1 MEKLT
6 FPTGGWTWTRR
17 ASAALGILALLLQ
30 GGHSAAQTPDPAAT
44 FEAGTQ
50 AYAEGRYDEAAE
62 HFEAVLADYNHFE
75 SHYNLGNVRF
85 KQGAIGQAILHYERA
100 RQLRPEDDDTANNL
114 ALARAQVVDRI
125 EPLPTMGL
133 RDLWSRIVAKGR
145 LGFWSSTFLAC
156 WLVAWTAL
164 AIRLRAR
171 ELGMRRLWGTIGT
184 GAMALSVGLGG
195 LAYATYQRAQNS
207 REAIILDQIIEV
219 KSAPQT
225 ADALPLFILHE
236 GTKVR
241 LLQEQAGWW
250 EVEIANGNVGW
261 LPSTALEAI

>member
-1 MEKLT
+1 
-6 FPTGGWTWTRR
+6 
-17 ASAALGILALLLQ
+17 
-30 GGHSAAQTPDPAAT
+30 
-44 FEAGTQ
+44 
-50 AYAEGRYDEAAE
+50 
-62 HFEAVLADYNHFE
+62 
-75 SHYNLGNVRF
+75 
-85 KQGAIGQAILHYERA
+85 
-100 RQLRPEDDDTANNL
+100 
-114 ALARAQVVDRI
+114 
-125 EPLPTMGL
+125 
-133 RDLWSRIVAKGR
+133 
-145 LGFWSSTFLAC
+145 
-156 WLVAWTAL
+156 
-164 AIRLRAR
+164 
-171 ELGMRRLWGTIGT
+171 
-184 GAMALSVGLGG
+184 MALSVGLGG

>member
-1 MEKLT
+1 MEKLKSLMLLGRT
-6 FPTGGWTWTRR
+6 AAWCLLSLSVWAQDATGG
-17 ASAALGILALLLQ
+17 
-30 GGHSAAQTPDPAAT
+30 P
-44 FEAGTQ
+44 EAGAEGPEAAFAAGTA
-50 AYAEGRYDEAAE
+50 AYAEGRYDEAAAQ
-62 HFEAVLADYNHFE
+62 FEAVLVDHNHFE

-85 KQGAIGQAILHYERA
+85 KQGRLGEAILHYERA

-114 ALARAQVVDRI
+114 ALARSQVVDRI

-133 RDLWSRIVAKGR
+133 RDLWSRVVAKGR
-145 LGFWSSTFLAC
+145 LGFWRNSFLTA
-156 WLVAWTAL
+156 WLLGWALL

-171 ELGMRRLWGTIGT
+171 ELGLRRLWGTLGT
-184 GAMALSVGLGG
+184 VSLSLSLLLGG
-195 LAYATYQRAQNS
+195 LAYATYQRAMNS

-219 KSAPQT
+219 QSAPQS

-241 LLQEQAGWW
+241 MLQEQSGWW

-261 LPSTALEAI
+261 LPSSALEAI

>member
-1 MEKLT
+1 MEKLIS
-6 FPTGGWTWTRR
+6 PPAGRAWMRR
-17 ASAALGILALLLQ
+17 AFIALYSLAFLLLD
-30 GGHSAAQTPDPAAT
+30 GATWAQTSDPEAV
-44 FEAGTQ
+44 FKAGTD
-50 AYAEGRYDEAAE
+50 AYAEGRYEEAAE
-62 HFEAVLADYNHFE
+62 HFEAILADYNHFE
-75 SHYNLGNVRF
+75 SHYNLGNIRF
-85 KQGAIGQAILHYERA
+85 KQGAIGSAILHYERA

-114 ALARAQVVDRI
+114 ALARSQVVDRI

-145 LGFWSSTFLAC
+145 LAFWSGTFLAC
-156 WLVAWTAL
+156 WLIAWAAL

-184 GAMALSVGLGG
+184 GAMALSVVLGG

-219 KSAPQT
+219 KSAPQA

-236 GTKVR
+236 GTRVR

-261 LPSTALEAI
+261 LPNTALEAI